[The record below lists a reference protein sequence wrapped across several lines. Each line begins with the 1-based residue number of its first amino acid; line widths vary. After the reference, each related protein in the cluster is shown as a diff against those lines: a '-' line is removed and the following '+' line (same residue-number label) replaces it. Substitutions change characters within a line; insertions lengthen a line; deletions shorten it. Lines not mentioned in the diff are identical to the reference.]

1 MNNNLN
7 NEALDAKIEAYE
19 ANAEYWEKTEQNIPE
34 MGNTRSKAA
43 KRQVRNLTNKRNAR
57 FDSSDY

>member
-7 NEALDAKIEAYE
+7 NIALDTKIEAYTT
-19 ANAEYWEKTEQNIPE
+19 NAEYWEQQEQKIPE
-34 MGNTRSKAA
+34 MGNTRSSAA
-43 KRQVRNLTNKRNAR
+43 KRMVRNLTNKRNAR